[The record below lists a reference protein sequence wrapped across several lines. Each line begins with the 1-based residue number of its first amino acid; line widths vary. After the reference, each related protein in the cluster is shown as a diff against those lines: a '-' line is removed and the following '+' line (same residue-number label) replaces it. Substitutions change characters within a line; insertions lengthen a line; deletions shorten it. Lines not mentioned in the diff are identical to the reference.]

1 MQTIKRLFGYIR
13 YYWRIFLFA
22 NLILIVSVVLN
33 MLLPRIAQYIIDDI
47 LLPVE
52 HTGLIPWSLI
62 QQALLFYMGI
72 GISASLLNYI
82 ASYFMVKSSNRFTQQ
97 LRNDV
102 YAHIHRMPIQF
113 FDTVP
118 AGTIVSRIT
127 NDTETIR
134 QNFYIN
140 IFSDALVAFARIVG
154 IFVAIAII
162 RWEIALALLVL
173 IPGVYFFQKIYT
185 KNASGYMAELRELHG
200 QINGRINE
208 ITKNVQMTQSYGK
221 EAKVMG
227 DFEKLT
233 QDQWLISDKF
243 NRFDWMMFNIPENVI
258 RMMMI
263 SAVVWLVYSH
273 LQLNLPV
280 SPGELYAIINYITNL
295 FWPITM
301 ILDVLAQIV
310 RSIVSANRVFE
321 ILDRP
326 IEDDGDIEL
335 SHVEGSMAL
344 QDVSFEYVDNQPVLK
359 GVDFQAMRGQTI
371 AIVGPTGSGKS
382 SMLNLLFRF
391 YDPQEGLVL
400 LDGVDIRRIR
410 RKSLREQMG
419 IVLQEPFLFEGSVYT
434 NISLNNKE
442 ISRELAEEA
451 LLKVGGSSFFEH
463 GRKGLDEEITERGK
477 NLSNGQRQLISFAR
491 ALAYQPKIL
500 ILDEATASIDTETE
514 QVIQQAMDVVK
525 KGRTTIIIAHRLSTI
540 RDADAIYVLKAGKV
554 VEKGRHEELLG
565 LDGEY
570 ASMVRL
576 QNSL

>member
-1 MQTIKRLFGYIR
+1 MQTIKRLFSYIR
-13 YYWRIFLFA
+13 YYWRIFIVA
-22 NLILIVSVVLN
+22 NILLIISVVMN
-33 MLLPRIAQYIIDDI
+33 MLLPRIGQYIIDDI

-52 HTGLIPWSLI
+52 STGLLPWPLI
-62 QQALLFYMGI
+62 QQALVIYVALGI
-72 GISASLLNYI
+72 TASLLNYV
-82 ASYFMVKSSNRFTQQ
+82 ASYLMVKSSNRFTQQ
-97 LRNDV
+97 LRDDV
-102 YAHIHRMPIQF
+102 YGHIHRMPIQF

-140 IFSDALVAFARIVG
+140 VFSEALVAFARIVG
-154 IFVAIAII
+154 IFIAIATI
-162 RWEIALALLVL
+162 RWEIAVALLIL
-173 IPGVYFFQKIYT
+173 APGVYLFQRIYT
-185 KNASGYMAELRELHG
+185 KHASGYMAEMRELHG

-208 ITKNVQMTQSYGK
+208 ITKNVQMTQSYGRE
-221 EAKVMG
+221 EAVMKN
-227 DFEKLT
+227 FEQLT
-233 QDQWLISDKF
+233 EDQWVVSQKF
-243 NRFDWMMFNIPENVI
+243 TRFDWAMFNIPENVI
-258 RMMMI
+258 RIMMI
-263 SAVVWLVYSH
+263 SAVVWLAYNH
-273 LQLNLPV
+273 IELNLPV
-280 SPGELYAIINYITNL
+280 SPGELYAIINYITGL

-321 ILDRP
+321 ILDKP
-326 IEDDGDIEL
+326 VDEDGEIVLEN
-335 SHVEGSMAL
+335 VEGAMSL
-344 QDVSFEYVDNQPVLK
+344 QDVFFEYVDDQPVLK
-359 GVDFQAMRGQTI
+359 GVDFQAARGQTV

-391 YDPQEGLVL
+391 YDPQEGTVL
-400 LDGVDIRRIR
+400 LDGVDIRKIK

-419 IVLQEPFLFEGSVYT
+419 IVLQEPFLFEGSVYS
-434 NISLNNKE
+434 NISLNNKD
-442 ISRELAEEA
+442 ISREAAEEA
-451 LLKVGGSSFFEH
+451 LRKVGGISFFEN

-491 ALAYQPKIL
+491 ALAYEPKIL

-514 QVIQQAMDVVK
+514 QVIQKAMDVVK

-554 VEKGRHEELLG
+554 VEKGRHEELLD
-565 LDGEY
+565 LNGEY